1 MAADDEIV
9 EGEVLYVQFVPGGG
23 EVTVELTRDPVDP
36 VGRQYQLGRTCRVTI
51 PGYSSPCDEGVGL
64 KEVVAWLTETRARV
78 KLTVDPDSFVPVRAA
93 EFVAL
98 SPEAP

>member
-1 MAADDEIV
+1 MAEV
-9 EGEVLYVQFVPGGG
+9 SGEVLYVQFVPGGD
-23 EVTVELTRDPVDP
+23 EITITVRLADDPADP
-36 VGRQYQLGRTCRVTI
+36 AAGQCQLGRTCRVRV

-64 KEVVAWLTETRARV
+64 KEVVAWLMENRARV
-78 KLTVDPDSFVPVRAA
+78 RLIVDLDRYVPVQAA

>member
-1 MAADDEIV
+1 MAAGDEII

-23 EVTVELTRDPVDP
+23 YLTIGLADDPADP
-36 VGRQYQLGRTCRVTI
+36 DAGQHQLGRTCHITI

-64 KEVVAWLTETRARV
+64 EELAAWLMENRARV
-78 KLTVDPDSFVPVRAA
+78 KLTVDPGSYVPVRAA
-93 EFVAL
+93 EFAAL

>member
-1 MAADDEIV
+1 MAEV
-9 EGEVLYVQFVPGGG
+9 SGEVLYVQFVPGGG
-23 EVTVELTRDPVDP
+23 EMTVGLADDPADP
-36 VGRQYQLGRTCRVTI
+36 AAGQYQLGRICRITI

-64 KEVVAWLTETRARV
+64 KELAAWLMENRARV
-78 KLTVDPDSFVPVRAA
+78 KLIVDPDRYVPVQAA

>member
-1 MAADDEIV
+1 MAEV
-9 EGEVLYVQFVPGGG
+9 SGEVLYVQFVPGCG
-23 EVTVELTRDPVDP
+23 EMTVGLADDPADP
-36 VGRQYQLGRTCRVTI
+36 AAGQYQLSRICHITI

-64 KEVVAWLTETRARV
+64 KELAAWLMENRARV
-78 KLTVDPDSFVPVRAA
+78 KLIVDPDRYVPVQAA